1 MPDDDLNVLLQVA
14 SVLDN
19 LQVPYFVCGSWASSF
34 YGFHRTT
41 IDAAIAANLT
51 SSQARAFVS
60 ALESSF
66 YVDIGAVLEAIAL
79 QHSFNLIHF
88 ESSLK
93 VDVFILR
100 RQPFQREQMARRKL
114 AQTSPNSDQLMYLAS
129 AEDTILSKLA
139 WYRLGGET
147 SERQWLDVRGV
158 LKVQQP
164 TLDYEYLRRWAG
176 ELGVADLLTR
186 AMDEAFGEE

>member
-1 MPDDDLNVLLQVA
+1 MPDDDLNVLLQVV
-14 SVLDN
+14 SVLED
-19 LQVPYFVCGSWASSF
+19 LRVPYFVCGSWASSF
-34 YGFHRTT
+34 YGFSRTT
-41 IDAAIAANLT
+41 FDADIVANLT
-51 SSQARAFVS
+51 SSHARAFVS

-66 YVDIGAVLEAIAL
+66 YVDIGAVLEAISL

-88 ESSLK
+88 ETSLK
-93 VDVFILR
+93 VDIFILS

-114 AQTSPNSDQLMYLAS
+114 AKTSATNDQLMYLAS

-139 WYRLGGET
+139 WFRLGGET

-164 TLDYEYLRRWAG
+164 TLDYDYLHQWAG
-176 ELGVADLLTR
+176 ELGVADLLAR
-186 AMDEAFGEE
+186 SMDEAFGEG